1 MTPTKTSLYEF
12 FLQYAA
18 ERGNDTFLF
27 DETETFTVAESFA
40 AICSMANTLTTY
52 GVKVG
57 DLVGVRAHRSIE
69 TVLIFFA
76 LQFIGAVAV
85 MHDSREPVEESIS
98 FIDGVLCVG
107 GTEIVVHA
115 DKKFAG
121 FDYSNVDV
129 EAASIVVFTSGSTGV
144 RKGVMLSQYNFVNN
158 SVDTRGIG
166 GYCDDDICM
175 LIVPMCHVFG
185 IALVVTAVVNRH
197 SVFIPSS
204 LDAEH
209 LLKCIVRY
217 GVTRLNGVPSTYI
230 ALAENKGET
239 EISSLRCGLIGGGP
253 CSKQSF
259 VYVEQT
265 LGLTLIPVYGMSE
278 CVGISCASVNDSIE
292 QRCEGVG
299 KVYSMNELRLLDDE
313 ILVKSPARAVGYM
326 GEPPFDKNSWL
337 HTGDLGK
344 LDKNGTLH
352 IVGRKKDIIIR
363 NGNNLSVAEI
373 ERKIA
378 TIDGVKRVCVVAVP
392 DEKQGEVPCAL
403 VVANKS
409 IEDNFSEVLQ
419 RNEIPTC
426 VEYVATIPLT
436 TTGKPDKQAIV
447 KMFEK
452 QQI

>member
-1 MTPTKTSLYEF
+1 MSPTKTSLYEF

-27 DETETFTVAESFA
+27 DETESLTVNESFA
-40 AICSMANTLTTY
+40 VACSLANDLTAN
-52 GVKVG
+52 GVQIG
-57 DLVGVRAHRSIE
+57 ELVGVRADRNIE
-69 TVLIFFA
+69 TVLTFFA
-76 LQFIGAVAV
+76 LQFVGAIAV
-85 MHDSREPVEESIS
+85 LHDPREQ
-98 FIDGVLCVG
+98 IDEQTKIVDGILERDGKQVYLCTDKHFG
-107 GTEIVVHA
+107 G
-115 DKKFAG
+115 
-121 FDYSNVDV
+121 DV
-129 EAASIVVFTSGSTGV
+129 QVCSDVQAPSMVVFTSGSTGV

-158 SVDTRGIG
+158 ALDTRQIG
-166 GYCDDDICM
+166 GYRDDDVCM
-175 LIVPMCHVFG
+175 LIVPMCHVFA
-185 IALVVTAVVNRH
+185 IALVVVAVVNRH
-197 SVFIPSS
+197 CVFVPSS
-204 LDAEH
+204 LATDH
-209 LLKCIVRY
+209 LLKCIAHY

-230 ALAENKGET
+230 ALAEAKGDVALPT
-239 EISSLRCGLIGGGP
+239 LRCGLIGGGP

-337 HTGDLGK
+337 HTGDLGVF
-344 LDKNGTLH
+344 DEHGVLH

-403 VVANKS
+403 VVASKS
-409 IEDNFSEVLQ
+409 IDDKLPSVLQ
-419 RNEIPTC
+419 RNELPAC
-426 VEYVATIPLT
+426 VMYADFIPLT
-436 TTGKPDKQAIV
+436 TSGKPDKQAIV

>member
-40 AICSMANTLTTY
+40 AICSMANTLTTC

-69 TVLIFFA
+69 TILIFFA

-85 MHDSREPVEESIS
+85 MHDSREPVEETIS
-98 FIDGVLCVG
+98 FIDGVLCVDG
-107 GTEIVVHA
+107 KEIVVHA
-115 DKKFAG
+115 DKKYAG

-230 ALAENKGET
+230 VLAENKGET

-253 CSKQSF
+253 YTTKSF
-259 VYVEQT
+259 IFVEQT
-265 LGLTLIPVYGMSE
+265 LGLKLIPVYGMSE

-344 LDKNGTLH
+344 LDENGTLH

-403 VVANKS
+403 VVANNPV
-409 IEDNFSEVLQ
+409 EDNFPEVLQ

-426 VEYVATIPLT
+426 VKYVATIPLT
-436 TTGKPDKQAIV
+436 ATGKPDKQAIV

-452 QQI
+452 QQF

>member
-40 AICSMANTLTTY
+40 AICSMANTLTTC

-85 MHDSREPVEESIS
+85 MHDPREPVEETIS

-209 LLKCIVRY
+209 LLRCIVRY

-253 CSKQSF
+253 YTTKSF
-259 VYVEQT
+259 IFVEQT
-265 LGLTLIPVYGMSE
+265 LGLKLIPVYGMSE

-344 LDKNGTLH
+344 LDENGTLH

-403 VVANKS
+403 VVANNP

-419 RNEIPTC
+419 RNEIPAC
-426 VEYVATIPLT
+426 VKYVATIPLT

>member
-40 AICSMANTLTTY
+40 AICSMANTLTTC

-85 MHDSREPVEESIS
+85 MHDPREPVEETIS

-166 GYCDDDICM
+166 GYCDDDVCM

-204 LDAEH
+204 LDTEH
-209 LLKCIVRY
+209 LLRCIVRY
-217 GVTRLNGVPSTYI
+217 GVTRLNGVPSIYI
-230 ALAENKGET
+230 ALAEAKGEIVLPT
-239 EISSLRCGLIGGGP
+239 LRCGLIGGGP

-265 LGLTLIPVYGMSE
+265 LGLTLVPVYGMSE
-278 CVGISCASVNDSIE
+278 CVGISCASVDDDIAE
-292 QRCEGVG
+292 RCNGVG
-299 KVYSMNELRLLDDE
+299 KVYSMNELRFDDGE

-326 GEPPFDKNSWL
+326 GEQPFADGEWL
-337 HTGDLGK
+337 HTGDLGV
-344 LDKNGTLH
+344 LDEHGVLH
-352 IVGRKKDIIIR
+352 IVGRKKDIVIR
-363 NGNNLSVAEI
+363 NGNNLSLAEI
-373 ERKIA
+373 ERKIG
-378 TIDGVKRVCVVAVP
+378 TIAGVKSVCVVAVS

-403 VVANKS
+403 VVASKS
-409 IEDNFSEVLQ
+409 IDNKLPSVLQ
-419 RNEIPTC
+419 RNELPAC
-426 VEYVATIPLT
+426 LLYAGFIPLT
-436 TTGKPDKQAIV
+436 TSGKPDKQAIT
-447 KMFEK
+447 KMF
-452 QQI
+452 IR